1 MIRVRCVSIALLA
14 ILALLLSGCA
24 SPDPR
29 PTPPAAGAPLV
40 QPWGSVP
47 SLATGEQIDQ
57 ERVASFIESL
67 QTKLHR
73 HRQAGGT
80 GRVPYRALTLSG
92 GGSRGAWG
100 AGVLSGW
107 TVRGGRPQFDVVT
120 GISTGALMATH
131 AFLGSEFDDDLLIYK
146 RISNDDVFVKRP
158 ILSILKQTSALDTM
172 PLRQTLMSFLTEETL
187 DAVADEYRN
196 GRRLFIGTTNLDANV
211 FTVWD
216 MGLIAS
222 SKRPDR
228 LERYIDV
235 VLASASFPIAFP
247 PVYIDVDGEEG
258 GFTEMHVDG
267 GARESVFF
275 FDFDLIR
282 EVRVAMEVAGIRQSD
297 FHQELFLLN
306 NGPVAST
313 AARTYDPVEGKLAP
327 IADATVTTFMYKVT
341 QGSIYRLWVLAMV
354 HGADFHVSFVP
365 ADFPL
370 TSGSLTFDPEEQTAL
385 FERGYQEAVNGTA
398 WYMQRAPA
406 NTDELIENI
415 VNPASSFDRG
425 GLPPSFKRS
434 GAR

>member
-120 GISTGALMATH
+120 GISTGALMA
-131 AFLGSEFDDDLLIYK
+131 
-146 RISNDDVFVKRP
+146 
-158 ILSILKQTSALDTM
+158 KQTSALDTM

-216 MGLIAS
+216 MGLI
-222 SKRPDR
+222 PDR